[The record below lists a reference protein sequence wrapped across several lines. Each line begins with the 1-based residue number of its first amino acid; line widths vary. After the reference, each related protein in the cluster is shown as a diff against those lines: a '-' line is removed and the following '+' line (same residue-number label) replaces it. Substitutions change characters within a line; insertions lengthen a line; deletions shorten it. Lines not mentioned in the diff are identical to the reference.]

1 MAQKRIVVTTFGSLG
16 DLHPYLALALG
27 LRARGHDVIVATG
40 ECYHHKIETL
50 GLSFAAVRP
59 DSAWVTDPEKLRW
72 FSHRRW
78 GLIRVAKM
86 QLRWLRE
93 AYEDTLVAAAGADL
107 LVGNLASYSARLV
120 AEKKGVPWVSAMHLP
135 MLCYSAYDPPL
146 LTGLPIP
153 SKSLRFLGSHFWGPL
168 GRFLKWSMGWLAA
181 PLHRFRR
188 QIGLPPVTELNPLTD
203 GHSPL
208 LHLALFSK
216 LLMDSN
222 RPAEPCGTGVAS
234 GSWTG

>member
-27 LRARGHDVIVATG
+27 LRARGHDAIVATG
-40 ECYHHKIETL
+40 ECYRHKIEAL
-50 GLSFAAVRP
+50 GLDFAVVRP
-59 DSAWVTDPEKLRW
+59 DSAWVTDPEKMRW

-93 AYEDTLVAAAGADL
+93 AYGDTLVAAAGADL

-120 AEKKGVPWVSAMHLP
+120 AEKTGVPWVSAMHIPVLF
-135 MLCYSAYDPPL
+135 YSAYDPPL

-153 SKSLRFLGSHFWGPL
+153 SKSLRFLGPRFWGAAWSVPQMEHGL
-168 GRFLKWSMGWLAA
+168 VGGALASLPETDRPPARHGAQPADGWALASASSCPFLEIA
-181 PLHRFRR
+181 
-188 QIGLPPVTELNPLTD
+188 D
-203 GHSPL
+203 GQTTR
-208 LHLALFSK
+208 LALP
-216 LLMDSN
+216 N
-222 RPAEPCGTGVAS
+222 PGHQVPVV
-234 GSWTG
+234 